1 MKQQIDNLIANILL
15 DEKEIYLPSVGTLI
29 LARSAAKLLSK
40 KALQPPYYQLRY
52 TTEER
57 GVSVIN
63 CISRVASISA
73 ERASDIYDEWLSQSQ
88 RNGVLTIN
96 GVGVLEM
103 GNIATDNTF
112 ENMANP
118 KGRNAVKL
126 HPRTNYLIYIIAGV
140 CMGFAVG
147 IAGYVL
153 HSNGTFDNLLA
164 KDKVAPPSA
173 AFENVAEQP
182 VPVAE
187 PVAEVHEVAEAPE
200 TAATEVQPAEEITTP
215 SEVIALPMQRG
226 SSYAVWG
233 VYSELKNAEAAKAML
248 GNKHPEIG
256 AEIYQYDGRYM
267 VALCEVASRS
277 ECARN
282 VTAWKAQS
290 TIFKEVWVYTR

>member
-1 MKQQIDNLIANILL
+1 MKQQIDNLIANTLL

-88 RNGVLTIN
+88 RNGVLAIN
-96 GVGVLEM
+96 GVCILEK
-103 GNIATDNTF
+103 GNITTDNTF

-140 CMGFAVG
+140 CIGFAVG
-147 IAGYVL
+147 IAGYIL
-153 HSNGTFDNLLA
+153 HSNGTFDNLFA

-173 AFENVAEQP
+173 AFENIAEQP
-182 VPVAE
+182 APVTE
-187 PVAEVHEVAEAPE
+187 PVVEVPESVAA
-200 TAATEVQPAEEITTP
+200 EVQPTEEVTTP
-215 SEVIALPMQRG
+215 SEVIAIPMQRG

>member
-1 MKQQIDNLIANILL
+1 MKQQIDNLIANTLL

-96 GVGVLEM
+96 GVCILEK
-103 GNIATDNTF
+103 GNITTDNTF

-140 CMGFAVG
+140 CIGFAVG
-147 IAGYVL
+147 IAGYIL
-153 HSNGTFDNLLA
+153 HSNGTFDNLFA
-164 KDKVAPPSA
+164 EDKVAPPSA
-173 AFENVAEQP
+173 AFENIAEQP
-182 VPVAE
+182 APVTE
-187 PVAEVHEVAEAPE
+187 PVVEVPEAVAA
-200 TAATEVQPAEEITTP
+200 EVQPTEEVTTP
-215 SEVIALPMQRG
+215 SEVIAIPMQRG

>member
-1 MKQQIDNLIANILL
+1 MKQQIDNLIANTLL

-88 RNGVLTIN
+88 RNGVLAIN
-96 GVGVLEM
+96 GVCILEK
-103 GNIATDNTF
+103 GNITTDNTF

-140 CMGFAVG
+140 CIGFAVG
-147 IAGYVL
+147 IAGYIL
-153 HSNGTFDNLLA
+153 HSNGTFDNLFA

-173 AFENVAEQP
+173 AFENIAEQP
-182 VPVAE
+182 APVTE
-187 PVAEVHEVAEAPE
+187 PVVEVPEAVAA
-200 TAATEVQPAEEITTP
+200 EVQPTEEVTTP
-215 SEVIALPMQRG
+215 SEVIAIPMQRG